1 MVIRGWVVMEGY
13 YKDSQATA
21 EVLRAGW
28 FHTGDLGRF
37 DQDGFLY
44 IVGRKKDMIKVSGE
58 IVYSFEVE
66 NVLLKHP
73 AVQEAA
79 VVGAPDKLRGEIV
92 QAFVSLKKDINASS
106 SDIRSFCKEHL
117 AHFKVPHDVEIRDTL
132 PKTPSG
138 KIQKIS

>member
-1 MVIRGWVVMEGY
+1 MEGY
-13 YKDSQATA
+13 YKDPQATA

-117 AHFKVPHDVEIRDTL
+117 AHFKVPHDVEIRETL

-138 KIQKIS
+138 KIQKEKLKMREAA